1 MHDQLIERFDYF
13 TNYYNKISVLKRLTN
28 VIILRVKILECV
40 RMESTATRALVQQVT
55 ADATVKQS
63 Q

>member
-1 MHDQLIERFDYF
+1 MHDQIIEQFDYF

-28 VIILRVKILECV
+28 VIILRVKIVECV

-55 ADATVKQS
+55 VDATVKQS

>member
-1 MHDQLIERFDYF
+1 MHDQIIERFDYF

-28 VIILRVKILECV
+28 VIILRVKIVECV
-40 RMESTATRALVQQVT
+40 RMESTATRALMQQVT
-55 ADATVKQS
+55 VDATVKQS